1 MNCEISLFVNG
12 NKVDIV
18 NNEEFSQQFAIT
30 YSFSDL
36 YEPDKVTDSYSKSI
50 TLPGTANNNAIF
62 GHIWKIDSNNIEQ
75 FNASQLSNFEL
86 YLNNELWQSGTAQL
100 TEITRSNN
108 TYTYKVTLFGT
119 VTKVMSMLLNSDID
133 DESNKLLRSLKYP
146 SKLRH
151 TLNDNMLYMMWN
163 SSYHNGIINLNDY
176 MNYVPC
182 QNGLYDN
189 FDSSKT
195 LTPAWPWLTGNKTGQ
210 DTEHPY
216 LTCTPVVYTET
227 NYGSTNG
234 NNHITIASSGDQEF
248 DEYSLQQ
255 WRVEYQRP
263 AMRMN
268 KLIEQIVKDAS
279 TDASINLDSDFF
291 NINNPYWYNTYLTLS
306 QYTTESD
313 EGEINANITN
323 TITKYVD
330 INTDTLSWDLKFEQ
344 TDGNVTL
351 FDADS
356 STVVYYGALSG
367 TKKLSIEFMIKV
379 SVLSDVKLEKGQYAN
394 APYYMNG
401 YFTGTI
407 GNNLENNKW
416 TRRTWNVTA
425 IANSGAYSASS
436 SPFTNGAY
444 DSSIHSGIYGYNYI
458 YGTHWKYVYN
468 GWPYETY
475 NNNYP
480 NYPYQ
485 YTTTNGD
492 VRSTWKSYQPT
503 NDPNYYWKPFKLD
516 IDLSS
521 LNDTGTLTIRISNI
535 DHRFIALNDGMVV
548 RANKT
553 LPVLISIKGIT
564 AAPSGTSSLNNY
576 YPYNYGYTGIGAHV
590 SYNTAIRSGD
600 NYGGTY
606 SGIAPSVVTTDDMFD
621 TTTTQGEILL
631 NYTKLCGLLYDTDS
645 HGNITIMSRNKYF
658 TNYKII
664 DWTDKVDLS
673 KDYTIKPIPFNT
685 RYLEMKY
692 KGGDTYYE
700 KKYSSE
706 FGLEYG
712 EKKINTG
719 YAFNSQTTQLLD
731 SIFTN
736 TVMASEPRYD
746 YWTEFR
752 YVGKEVPENY
762 FGFIK
767 KGWELP
773 AFSYPCYFT
782 KDGDKKNKSDAKYSL
797 LFNAGKKENA
807 GHITIDSSIMLSEDA
822 SVNGGQFCWVSPITG
837 GNIPAFEHLFRHTD
851 YTPNFTTHYDN
862 YSWDIGY
869 PRISYEG
876 ETTSSYP
883 SGSTVYSRFW
893 EEYISEIYNVKNK
906 ILTCYV
912 KLSWVD
918 ILNFSFKN
926 FVTINGV
933 LYHPNKLINVN
944 PLSDD
949 PIQVELI
956 QVQNIDAYTNGQNI
970 QGGTSKSTKPNK
982 APNMVI
988 TATPEVPEVLPRYD
1002 VIAPP
1007 KEPPVDDH
1015 KHAIPI
1021 DWAVIDSSTDLNTV
1035 PSTQIMQVAKRTF
1048 KINEVETPKV

>member
-12 NKVDIV
+12 NKVDII
-18 NNEEFSQQFAIT
+18 NSEQFAQQFAIT
-30 YSFSDL
+30 YSYSDL

-62 GHIWKIDSNNIEQ
+62 GHIWKIDRNNIEQ

-108 TYTYKVTLFGT
+108 VYSYKVTLFGA
-119 VTKVMSMLLNSDID
+119 VTKVMSMLLNSDIN

-163 SSYHNGIINLNDY
+163 SSYYNGSVYLNDY

-195 LTPAWPWLTGNKTGQ
+195 LTPALPWLTGSTKGV
-210 DTEHPY
+210 DKDHPY
-216 LTCTPVVYTET
+216 LTCTPVVYSET
-227 NYGSTNG
+227 NYASDDG
-234 NNHITIASSGDQEF
+234 NNHITIASSGDEEF
-248 DEYSLQQ
+248 DESSLQQ

-306 QYTTESD
+306 QYTTDAD
-313 EGEINANITN
+313 EGDVNANITYTN
-323 TITKYVD
+323 TKYVGV
-330 INTDTLSWDLKFEQ
+330 NSTSVSWDLTFEQ

-367 TKKLSIEFMIKV
+367 IKRLSLEFMIKA
-379 SVLSDVKLEKGQYAN
+379 SVLSDVKLEKGQDVN
-394 APYYMNG
+394 EPYYRNG
-401 YFTGTI
+401 YYNGTI
-407 GNNLENNKW
+407 DTLFENNKW
-416 TRRTWNVTA
+416 TRRTWKTSA
-425 IANSGAYSASS
+425 RANSGAYSAQS

-468 GWPYETY
+468 QWPYETY
-475 NNNYP
+475 NSTYP
-480 NYPYQ
+480 GYPYQ
-485 YTTTNGD
+485 YTMYNAD
-492 VRSTWKSYQPT
+492 VKATWKSYQPT
-503 NDPNYYWKPFKLD
+503 NDPKYYWKPFKLD

-521 LNDTGTLTIRISNI
+521 LGETGTLTVNITNI
-535 DHRFIALNDGMVV
+535 DHRFIALNDGAVV

-553 LPVLISIKGIT
+553 LPVLVSIKGIT
-564 AAPSGTSSLNNY
+564 VAPSEETNLNNY

-600 NYGGTY
+600 NSGGKY

-621 TTTTQGEILL
+621 TTTTQGDILL

-645 HGNITIMSRNKYF
+645 AGNITIMSRNKYF
-658 TNYKII
+658 TDYKII

-692 KGGDTYYE
+692 KGGDSYYE

-719 YAFNSQTTQLLD
+719 YAFNSQTTQLLNT
-731 SIFTN
+731 IFTN
-736 TVMASEPRYD
+736 TVMAAEPRYN

-752 YVGKEVPENY
+752 YVGREVPDNY
-762 FGFIK
+762 FGFVK
-767 KGWELP
+767 RELQPP
-773 AFSYPCYFT
+773 AFAYPCYFT
-782 KDGDKKNKSDAKYSL
+782 KDGEKKNKADVKYSL
-797 LFNAGKKENA
+797 LFNAGKKENK

-822 SVNGGQFCWVSPITG
+822 SVNGGQFCWVYPSVDSGITS
-837 GNIPAFEHLFRHTD
+837 FEHLFRHTD

-876 ETTSSYP
+876 DTTSSYP

-912 KLSWVD
+912 KLSWID

-933 LYHPNKLINVN
+933 LYHPNKLLNVN

-970 QGGTSKSTKPNK
+970 QGGTSKSTKPK
-982 APNMVI
+982 KVPNMVI
-988 TATPEVPEVLPRYD
+988 TAAPEVPEVLPRYD

-1007 KEPPVDDH
+1007 EQPPVDDH
-1015 KHAIPI
+1015 KNAIPFG
-1021 DWAVIDSSTDLNTV
+1021 WAVIDSSTDLNTV
-1035 PSTQIMQVAKRTF
+1035 PKVQKMEVARRTF
-1048 KINEVETPKV
+1048 KVNEVEKPIL

>member
-1 MNCEISLFVNG
+1 MKAEITLKING
-12 NKVDIV
+12 NKVDIL
-18 NNEEFSQQFAIT
+18 NSEEFAQQFAVT

-108 TYTYKVTLFGT
+108 VYSYKVTLFGA
-119 VTKVMSMLLNSDID
+119 VTKVMSMLLNSDIN

-163 SSYHNGIINLNDY
+163 SSYHNGTVNLNDY

-195 LTPAWPWLTGNKTGQ
+195 LTPALPWLTGDKKGP

-216 LTCTPVVYTET
+216 LTCTPVAYKET
-227 NYGSTNG
+227 NYASTNG

-263 AMRMN
+263 AVRMN

-306 QYTTESD
+306 QYTTDPD
-313 EGEINANITN
+313 EGEINADITSYN
-323 TITKYVD
+323 TKYVGV
-330 INTDTLSWDLKFEQ
+330 NSTSVSWDLKFEQ

-367 TKKLSIEFMIKV
+367 TKKLSLEFMIKA
-379 SVLSDVKLEKGQYAN
+379 SVLSDVKLEKGHDAN
-394 APYYMNG
+394 EPLYING
-401 YFTGTI
+401 YYTGTI
-407 GNNLENNKW
+407 DAIIDNSKW
-416 TRRTWNVTA
+416 TRRTWNVAA

-458 YGTHWKYVYN
+458 YGTQWRYMYN
-468 GWPYETY
+468 GWTYETY

-492 VRSTWKSYQPT
+492 VRATWKSYQPT
-503 NDPNYYWKPFKLD
+503 DDPKYYWKPFKLD
-516 IDLSS
+516 LDLSS
-521 LNDTGTLTIRISNI
+521 LNDTGTLTIRIINI

-564 AAPSGTSSLNNY
+564 AAPAGSSSLNNY
-576 YPYNYGYTGIGAHV
+576 YPYNYGYTGIGARV
-590 SYNTAIRSGD
+590 TYNTAIRSGD
-600 NYGGTY
+600 NFGGKL

-645 HGNITIMSRNKYF
+645 HGNITILSRNKFF
-658 TNYKII
+658 TDYKII

-692 KGGDTYYE
+692 KGGDSYYE

-736 TVMASEPRYD
+736 TVMASEPRYN
-746 YWTEFR
+746 YQIEFR
-752 YVGKEVPENY
+752 YIGKEVPDNY

-767 KGWELP
+767 RGVELP
-773 AFSYPCYFT
+773 AFAYPCYFT

-797 LFNAGKKENA
+797 LFNAGKKKNE

-822 SVNGGQFCWVSPITG
+822 SVNGGQFCWVSPTVDSGISS
-837 GNIPAFEHLFRHTD
+837 FEHLFRHTD
-851 YTPNFTTHYDN
+851 YTPSFTTHYDN
-862 YSWDIGY
+862 FSWDIGY

-876 ETTSSYP
+876 DTTSSYP

-912 KLSWVD
+912 KLSWID

-949 PIQVELI
+949 PVQVELI
-956 QVQNIDAYTNGQNI
+956 QVQDINAYTSGQRI
-970 QGGTSKSTKPNK
+970 PGSTLVNK
-982 APNMVI
+982 TTLKA
-988 TATPEVPEVLPRYD
+988 
-1002 VIAPP
+1002 
-1007 KEPPVDDH
+1007 
-1015 KHAIPI
+1015 
-1021 DWAVIDSSTDLNTV
+1021 
-1035 PSTQIMQVAKRTF
+1035 QQVHIK
-1048 KINEVETPKV
+1048 NETEE

>member
-1 MNCEISLFVNG
+1 MKCEISLEING
-12 NKVDIV
+12 NPVDII
-18 NNEEFSQQFAIT
+18 NQEEFSQQFSLT

-108 TYTYKVTLFGT
+108 TYSYKVTLFGT

-151 TLNDNMLYMMWN
+151 TLNDMMLYMMWN
-163 SSYHNGIINLNDY
+163 SSYYNGTVNLNDY

-195 LTPAWPWLTGNKTGQ
+195 LTPALPWLTGDKKGP
-210 DTEHPY
+210 DTDHPY
-216 LTCTPVVYTET
+216 LTCTAVAYKET
-227 NYGSTNG
+227 NYASDNG

-263 AMRMN
+263 AVRMN

-306 QYTTESD
+306 QYTTDPD
-313 EGEINANITN
+313 EGEINADITN
-323 TITKYVD
+323 INTKYVGV
-330 INTDTLSWDLKFEQ
+330 NSKSVSWDLKFEQ

-367 TKKLSIEFMIKV
+367 TKKLSLEFMIKA
-379 SVLSDVKLEKGQYAN
+379 SVLSDVKLEKGHDAN
-394 APYYMNG
+394 EPLFING
-401 YFTGTI
+401 YYTGTI
-407 GNNLENNKW
+407 DAIIDNSKW

-458 YGTHWKYVYN
+458 YGTQWRYMYN
-468 GWPYETY
+468 GWTYETY
-475 NNNYP
+475 NSNYP

-492 VRSTWKSYQPT
+492 VRATWKSYQPT
-503 NDPNYYWKPFKLD
+503 DDPKYYWKPFKLD
-516 IDLSS
+516 LDLSS

-564 AAPSGTSSLNNY
+564 AAPAGTSSLNNY

-590 SYNTAIRSGD
+590 TYNTAIRSGD
-600 NYGGTY
+600 NFDGKY
-606 SGIAPSVVTTDDMFD
+606 SGFAPSVVTTDDMFD

-645 HGNITIMSRNKYF
+645 HGNITILSRNKFF
-658 TNYKII
+658 TDYKII

-736 TVMASEPRYD
+736 TVMASEPRYN
-746 YWTEFR
+746 YQIEFR
-752 YVGKEVPENY
+752 YIGKEVPDNY

-767 KGWELP
+767 RGVELP
-773 AFSYPCYFT
+773 AFAYPCYFT

-797 LFNAGKKENA
+797 LFNAGKKKNE

-822 SVNGGQFCWVSPITG
+822 SVNGGQYCWVSPTVDSGISS
-837 GNIPAFEHLFRHTD
+837 FEHLFRHTD
-851 YTPNFTTHYDN
+851 YTPSFTTHYDN
-862 YSWDIGY
+862 FSWDIGY

-876 ETTSSYP
+876 DTTSSYP

-912 KLSWVD
+912 KLSWID

-970 QGGTSKSTKPNK
+970 QGGTSKSTKPKK
-982 APNMVI
+982 APNTVI
-988 TATPEVPEVLPRYD
+988 TTTPEVPEVLPRYD
-1002 VIAPP
+1002 VIVPP
-1007 KEPPVDDH
+1007 EQPPVDDH
-1015 KHAIPI
+1015 KYAIPI
-1021 DWAVIDSSTDLNTV
+1021 DWAVIDSSTDLDKV
-1035 PSTQIMQVAKRTF
+1035 SSTQIMQVAKNHL
-1048 KINEVETPKV
+1048 K

>member
-1 MNCEISLFVNG
+1 MKCEISLEING
-12 NKVDIV
+12 NPVDIV
-18 NNEEFSQQFAIT
+18 NQEEFSQQFSLT

-108 TYTYKVTLFGT
+108 TYSYKVTLFGT

-195 LTPAWPWLTGNKTGQ
+195 LTPALPWLTGDKKGP

-216 LTCTPVVYTET
+216 LTCTPVAYKET
-227 NYGSTNG
+227 NYASTNG

-263 AMRMN
+263 AVRMN

-306 QYTTESD
+306 QYTTDPD
-313 EGEINANITN
+313 EGEINADITSYN
-323 TITKYVD
+323 TKYVGV
-330 INTDTLSWDLKFEQ
+330 NSTSVSWDLNFEQ

-367 TKKLSIEFMIKV
+367 TKKLSLEFMIKA
-379 SVLSDVKLEKGQYAN
+379 SVLSDVKLEKGHDAN
-394 APYYMNG
+394 EPLFING
-401 YFTGTI
+401 YYTGTI
-407 GNNLENNKW
+407 DAIIDNSKW

-458 YGTHWKYVYN
+458 YGTQWRYMYN
-468 GWPYETY
+468 GWTYETY
-475 NNNYP
+475 NSNYP

-492 VRSTWKSYQPT
+492 VRATWKSYQPT
-503 NDPNYYWKPFKLD
+503 DDPKYYWKPFKLD
-516 IDLSS
+516 LDLSS
-521 LNDTGTLTIRISNI
+521 LNDTGTLTIRIINI

-564 AAPSGTSSLNNY
+564 AAPAGTSSLNNY
-576 YPYNYGYTGIGAHV
+576 YPYNYGYTGIGARV
-590 SYNTAIRSGD
+590 TYNTAIRSGD
-600 NYGGTY
+600 NFGGKL

-645 HGNITIMSRNKYF
+645 HGNITILSRNKFF
-658 TNYKII
+658 TDYKII

-736 TVMASEPRYD
+736 TVMASEPRYN
-746 YWTEFR
+746 YQIEFR
-752 YVGKEVPENY
+752 YIGKEVPDNY

-767 KGWELP
+767 RGVELP
-773 AFSYPCYFT
+773 AFAYPCYFT

-797 LFNAGKKENA
+797 LFNTGKKKNE

-822 SVNGGQFCWVSPITG
+822 SVNGGQYCWVSPTTG
-837 GNIPAFEHLFRHTD
+837 SGISSFERLFRHTD

-876 ETTSSYP
+876 DTTSSYP

-912 KLSWVD
+912 KLSWID

-970 QGGTSKSTKPNK
+970 QGGTSKSTKPKK
-982 APNMVI
+982 APNTVI
-988 TATPEVPEVLPRYD
+988 TAAPEVPEVLPRYD

-1007 KEPPVDDH
+1007 EQPPVDDH
-1015 KHAIPI
+1015 KYAIPI
-1021 DWAVIDSSTDLNTV
+1021 DWAVIDSSTDLDKV
-1035 PSTQIMQVAKRTF
+1035 SSTQIMQVARRTF
-1048 KINEVETPKV
+1048 KINEAETP

>member
-12 NKVDIV
+12 NKVDII
-18 NNEEFSQQFAIT
+18 NQEEFSQQFSLT
-30 YSFSDL
+30 MSFSDL
-36 YEPDKVTDSYSKSI
+36 YSPDLVVDSYSKSI

-108 TYTYKVTLFGT
+108 TYSYKVTLFGT

-151 TLNDNMLYMMWN
+151 TLNDMMLYMMWN
-163 SSYHNGIINLNDY
+163 SSYYNGIVNLNDY

-195 LTPAWPWLTGNKTGQ
+195 LTPALPWLTGDTKGP

-216 LTCTPVVYTET
+216 LTCTPVAYKET
-227 NYGSTNG
+227 NYASTNG
-234 NNHITIASSGDQEF
+234 NNHITIASSEDQEF

-263 AMRMN
+263 AVRMN

-306 QYTTESD
+306 QYTTDPD
-313 EGEINANITN
+313 EGDINANITDYS
-323 TITKYVD
+323 TKYVD
-330 INTDTLSWDLKFEQ
+330 INTTSVSWDLNFEQ

-367 TKKLSIEFMIKV
+367 TKKLSLEFMIKV
-379 SVLSDVKLEKGQYAN
+379 SVLSDVKLEKGEAAN
-394 APYYMNG
+394 EPVYMNG
-401 YFTGTI
+401 YYTGTMGTI
-407 GNNLENNKW
+407 IDNSKW

-444 DSSIHSGIYGYNYI
+444 DSSIHSGIYCYNYI
-458 YGTHWKYVYN
+458 YGTQWRYLYN
-468 GWPYETY
+468 LWPYETY

-492 VRSTWKSYQPT
+492 VRATWKSYQPT
-503 NDPNYYWKPFKLD
+503 DDPKYYWKPFKLD
-516 IDLSS
+516 LDLSS
-521 LNDTGTLTIRISNI
+521 LNDTGTLTIRVNNI

-564 AAPSGTSSLNNY
+564 AAPAGTSSLNNY
-576 YPYNYGYTGIGAHV
+576 YPYNYGYTGIGAHAT
-590 SYNTAIRSGD
+590 YNTAIRSGD
-600 NYGGTY
+600 NFNGKY
-606 SGIAPSVVTTDDMFD
+606 SGFAPSVVTTDDMFD

-645 HGNITIMSRNKYF
+645 HGNITIMSRNKFF
-658 TNYKII
+658 TDYKII

-692 KGGDTYYE
+692 KAGDSYYE

-731 SIFTN
+731 TIFTN

-746 YWTEFR
+746 YQIEFR
-752 YVGKEVPENY
+752 YIGKEVPDNY

-767 KGWELP
+767 RGVELP
-773 AFSYPCYFT
+773 AFAYPCYFT

-822 SVNGGQFCWVSPITG
+822 SVNGGQFCWVSPTVDSGISS
-837 GNIPAFEHLFRHTD
+837 FERLFRHTD

-862 YSWDIGY
+862 FSWDIGY

-876 ETTSSYP
+876 DTTSSYP

-912 KLSWVD
+912 KLSWID

-933 LYHPNKLINVN
+933 LYHPNKLLNVN

-970 QGGTSKSTKPNK
+970 QGGTSKSRKPK
-982 APNMVI
+982 KVPNMVI
-988 TATPEVPEVLPRYD
+988 TTSPEVPEELTRYD
-1002 VIAPP
+1002 VITPP
-1007 KEPPVDDH
+1007 KEPPVDD
-1015 KHAIPI
+1015 KKNAIPI
-1021 DWAVIDSSTDLNTV
+1021 DWAVIDSSTDIDKV

-1048 KINEVETPKV
+1048 KLNEVETPKV

>member
-1 MNCEISLFVNG
+1 MKASITLKING
-12 NKVDIV
+12 NKVDII
-18 NNEEFSQQFAIT
+18 NNEEFAQQFALT

-62 GHIWKIDSNNIEQ
+62 GHIWKIDSINIEQ

-108 TYTYKVTLFGT
+108 TYSYKVTLFGT

-163 SSYHNGIINLNDY
+163 SSYHNGTVNLNDY

-195 LTPAWPWLTGNKTGQ
+195 LTPALPWLTGDKKGP

-216 LTCTPVVYTET
+216 LTCTPVAYKET
-227 NYGSTNG
+227 NYASDNG

-263 AMRMN
+263 AVRMN

-279 TDASINLDSDFF
+279 ADASINLDSDFF

-306 QYTTESD
+306 QYTTDPD
-313 EGEINANITN
+313 EGEINADITSYN
-323 TITKYVD
+323 TKYVGV
-330 INTDTLSWDLKFEQ
+330 NSTSVSWNLNFEQ

-367 TKKLSIEFMIKV
+367 TKKLSLEFMIKA
-379 SVLSDVKLEKGQYAN
+379 SVLSDVKLEKGHDAN
-394 APYYMNG
+394 EPLFING
-401 YFTGTI
+401 YYTGTI
-407 GNNLENNKW
+407 DAIIDNSKW

-458 YGTHWKYVYN
+458 YGTQWRYMYN
-468 GWPYETY
+468 GWTYETY
-475 NNNYP
+475 NSNYP

-492 VRSTWKSYQPT
+492 VRATWKSYQPT
-503 NDPNYYWKPFKLD
+503 DDPKYYWKPFKLD
-516 IDLSS
+516 LDLSS
-521 LNDTGTLTIRISNI
+521 LNDTGTLTIRIINI

-564 AAPSGTSSLNNY
+564 AAPAGTSSLNNY
-576 YPYNYGYTGIGAHV
+576 YPYNYGYTGIGARV
-590 SYNTAIRSGD
+590 TYNTAIRSGD
-600 NYGGTY
+600 NFGGKL

-645 HGNITIMSRNKYF
+645 HGNITILSRNKFF
-658 TNYKII
+658 TDYKII

-692 KGGDTYYE
+692 KGGDSYYE

-736 TVMASEPRYD
+736 TVMASEPRYN
-746 YWTEFR
+746 YQIEFR
-752 YVGKEVPENY
+752 YIGKEVPDNY

-767 KGWELP
+767 RGVELP
-773 AFSYPCYFT
+773 AFAYPCYFT

-797 LFNAGKKENA
+797 LFNAGKKKNE

-822 SVNGGQFCWVSPITG
+822 SVNGGQFCWVSPTVDSGISS
-837 GNIPAFEHLFRHTD
+837 FERLFRHTD
-851 YTPNFTTHYDN
+851 YTPSFTTHYDN

-876 ETTSSYP
+876 DTTSSYP

-912 KLSWVD
+912 KLSWID

-970 QGGTSKSTKPNK
+970 QGGTSKSTKPK
-982 APNMVI
+982 KVPNTVI
-988 TATPEVPEVLPRYD
+988 TAAPEVPEVLPRYD

-1007 KEPPVDDH
+1007 EQPPVDGH
-1015 KHAIPI
+1015 KYAIPI
-1021 DWAVIDSSTDLNTV
+1021 DWAVIDSSTDIDKV
-1035 PSTQIMQVAKRTF
+1035 SSTQIMQVARRTF
-1048 KINEVETPKV
+1048 KINEAEEP

>member
-1 MNCEISLFVNG
+1 MKAEITLKING
-12 NKVDIV
+12 NKVDIL
-18 NNEEFSQQFAIT
+18 NSEEFAQQFAIT
-30 YSFSDL
+30 YSYSDL

-108 TYTYKVTLFGT
+108 VYSYKVTLFGA
-119 VTKVMSMLLNSDID
+119 VTKIMSMLLNSDIN

-151 TLNDNMLYMMWN
+151 TLNDMMLYMMWN
-163 SSYHNGIINLNDY
+163 SSYYNGSINLNDY

-195 LTPAWPWLTGNKTGQ
+195 LTPALPWLTGSTKGV
-210 DTEHPY
+210 DKDHPY
-216 LTCTPVVYTET
+216 LTCTPVVYAET
-227 NYGSTNG
+227 NYTSDDG
-234 NNHITIASSGDQEF
+234 NNHITIASSGDEEF
-248 DEYSLQQ
+248 DEYSLLQ

-306 QYTTESD
+306 QYTTDSD
-313 EGEINANITN
+313 EGDINANITN
-323 TITKYVD
+323 INTKYVGV
-330 INTDTLSWDLKFEQ
+330 NSTSVSWDLNFEQ

-367 TKKLSIEFMIKV
+367 TKKLSLEFMIKA
-379 SVLSDVKLEKGQYAN
+379 SVLSDVKLEKGEYGN
-394 APYYMNG
+394 NPYYMNG
-401 YFTGTI
+401 YFTGTM
-407 GNNLENNKW
+407 GTSLENKKW

-458 YGTHWKYVYN
+458 YGTHWNYRYN

-475 NNNYP
+475 NSTYP
-480 NYPYQ
+480 GYPYQ

-492 VRSTWKSYQPT
+492 VKATWKSYQPT
-503 NDPNYYWKPFKLD
+503 DDPNYYWKPFKLD

-521 LNDTGTLTIRISNI
+521 LGETGTLTILISNI
-535 DHRFIALNDGMVV
+535 DHRFIALNDGMVA

-564 AAPSGTSSLNNY
+564 AAPAGTSSLNNY

-590 SYNTAIRSGD
+590 TYNTAIRSGD
-600 NYGGTY
+600 NYGGKY

-658 TNYKII
+658 ADYKII

-673 KDYTIKPIPFNT
+673 KDYTLKPIPFNT

-692 KGGDTYYE
+692 KGGDSYYE

-719 YAFNSQTTQLLD
+719 YAFNSQTTQLLNT
-731 SIFTN
+731 IFTN

-746 YWTEFR
+746 YYTEFR

-767 KGWELP
+767 RGVALP
-773 AFSYPCYFT
+773 AFAYPCYFT

-797 LFNAGKKENA
+797 LFNAGKKKNE

-822 SVNGGQFCWVSPITG
+822 SVNGGQYCWVHPTTG
-837 GNIPAFEHLFRHTD
+837 SGISSFEYLFRHTD
-851 YTPNFTTHYDN
+851 YTPNFATHYDN

-876 ETTSSYP
+876 DTTSSYP

-912 KLSWVD
+912 KLSWID

-970 QGGTSKSTKPNK
+970 QGGTSKSTKPKNV
-982 APNMVI
+982 PNMVI
-988 TATPEVPEVLPRYD
+988 TAAPEVPQVLTRYD

-1007 KEPPVDDH
+1007 EDPPVDD
-1015 KHAIPI
+1015 KKNAIPFA
-1021 DWAVIDSSTDLNTV
+1021 WAVIDSSTDLETV
-1035 PSTQIMQVAKRTF
+1035 PKVHKMHVARRTF
-1048 KINEVETPKV
+1048 KLNEVETPKV

>member
-1 MNCEISLFVNG
+1 MKCEISLEING
-12 NKVDIV
+12 NPVDIV
-18 NNEEFSQQFAIT
+18 NQEEFSQQFSLT

-62 GHIWKIDSNNIEQ
+62 GHIWKIDSINIEQ

-108 TYTYKVTLFGT
+108 TYSYKVTLFGT

-163 SSYHNGIINLNDY
+163 SSYHNGTVNLNDY

-195 LTPAWPWLTGNKTGQ
+195 LTPALPWLTGDKKGP

-216 LTCTPVVYTET
+216 LTCTPVAYKET
-227 NYGSTNG
+227 NYASDNG

-263 AMRMN
+263 AVRMN

-306 QYTTESD
+306 QYTTDPD
-313 EGEINANITN
+313 EGEINADITSYN
-323 TITKYVD
+323 TKYVGV
-330 INTDTLSWDLKFEQ
+330 NSTSVSWDLNFEQ

-367 TKKLSIEFMIKV
+367 TKKLSLEFMIKA
-379 SVLSDVKLEKGQYAN
+379 SVLSDVKLEKGHDAN
-394 APYYMNG
+394 EPLYING
-401 YFTGTI
+401 YYTGTI
-407 GNNLENNKW
+407 DDIIDNSKW

-458 YGTHWKYVYN
+458 YGTQWRYMYN
-468 GWPYETY
+468 GWTYETY

-492 VRSTWKSYQPT
+492 VRATWKSYQPT
-503 NDPNYYWKPFKLD
+503 DDPKYYWKPFKLD

-521 LNDTGTLTIRISNI
+521 LNDTGTLTIRIINI

-564 AAPSGTSSLNNY
+564 AAPAGTSSLNNY
-576 YPYNYGYTGIGAHV
+576 YPYNYGYTGIGARV
-590 SYNTAIRSGD
+590 TYNTAIRSGD
-600 NYGGTY
+600 NFGGKL

-621 TTTTQGEILL
+621 TTTTQGQILL

-645 HGNITIMSRNKYF
+645 HGNITILSRNKFF
-658 TNYKII
+658 TDYKII

-692 KGGDTYYE
+692 KGGDSYYE

-736 TVMASEPRYD
+736 TVMASEPRYN
-746 YWTEFR
+746 YQIEFR
-752 YVGKEVPENY
+752 YIGKEVPDNY

-767 KGWELP
+767 RGVELP
-773 AFSYPCYFT
+773 AFAYPCYFT

-797 LFNAGKKENA
+797 LFNAGKKKNE

-822 SVNGGQFCWVSPITG
+822 SVNGGQYCWVSPTVDSGISS
-837 GNIPAFEHLFRHTD
+837 FEHLFRHTD
-851 YTPNFTTHYDN
+851 YTPSFTTHYDN
-862 YSWDIGY
+862 FSWDIGY

-876 ETTSSYP
+876 DTTSSYP

-912 KLSWVD
+912 KLSWID

-970 QGGTSKSTKPNK
+970 QGGTSKSTKPK
-982 APNMVI
+982 KVPNTVI
-988 TATPEVPEVLPRYD
+988 TASPEVPEVLPRYD

-1007 KEPPVDDH
+1007 EQPPVDDH
-1015 KHAIPI
+1015 KYAIPI
-1021 DWAVIDSSTDLNTV
+1021 DWAVIDSSTDIDKV

-1048 KINEVETPKV
+1048 KINEAETPIL

>member
-1 MNCEISLFVNG
+1 MKAEIVLKING
-12 NKVDIV
+12 NKVDII
-18 NNEEFSQQFAIT
+18 NSEEFAQQFAIT

-62 GHIWKIDSNNIEQ
+62 GHIWKIDSINIEQ

-108 TYTYKVTLFGT
+108 TYSYKVTLFGT

-151 TLNDNMLYMMWN
+151 TLNDMMLYMMWN
-163 SSYHNGIINLNDY
+163 SSYYNGIVNLNDY

-195 LTPAWPWLTGNKTGQ
+195 LTPALPWLTGDKKGP
-210 DTEHPY
+210 DTDHPY
-216 LTCTPVVYTET
+216 LTCTAVAYKET
-227 NYGSTNG
+227 NYASDNG

-248 DEYSLQQ
+248 DEYSLLQ

-263 AMRMN
+263 AVRMN

-306 QYTTESD
+306 QYTTDPD
-313 EGEINANITN
+313 EGEINADITSYN
-323 TITKYVD
+323 TKYVGV
-330 INTDTLSWDLKFEQ
+330 NSTSVSWDLNFEQ

-367 TKKLSIEFMIKV
+367 TKKLSLEFMIKA
-379 SVLSDVKLEKGQYAN
+379 SVLSDVKLEKGQDAN
-394 APYYMNG
+394 EPLYING
-401 YFTGTI
+401 YYTGTI
-407 GNNLENNKW
+407 DAIIDNSKW

-458 YGTHWKYVYN
+458 YGTQWRYMYN
-468 GWPYETY
+468 SLTYETY
-475 NNNYP
+475 NSNYP

-492 VRSTWKSYQPT
+492 VRATWKSYQPT
-503 NDPNYYWKPFKLD
+503 DDPKYYWKPFKLD
-516 IDLSS
+516 LDLSS

-564 AAPSGTSSLNNY
+564 AAPAGTSSLNNY

-590 SYNTAIRSGD
+590 TYNTAIRSGD
-600 NYGGTY
+600 NFDGKY
-606 SGIAPSVVTTDDMFD
+606 SGFAPSVVTTDDMFD
-621 TTTTQGEILL
+621 TTTTQGDILL

-645 HGNITIMSRNKYF
+645 HGNITILSRNKFF
-658 TNYKII
+658 TDYKII

-692 KGGDTYYE
+692 KAGDSYYE

-736 TVMASEPRYD
+736 TVMASEPRYN
-746 YWTEFR
+746 YQIEFR
-752 YVGKEVPENY
+752 YIGKEVPDNY

-767 KGWELP
+767 RGVELP
-773 AFSYPCYFT
+773 AFAYPCYFT

-822 SVNGGQFCWVSPITG
+822 SVNGGQFCWVSPTTG
-837 GNIPAFEHLFRHTD
+837 SGISSFERLFRHTD

-912 KLSWVD
+912 KLSWID

-970 QGGTSKSTKPNK
+970 QGGTSKSRKPK
-982 APNMVI
+982 KVPNTVI
-988 TATPEVPEVLPRYD
+988 TATPEVPEALPRYD
-1002 VIAPP
+1002 IIAPP
-1007 KEPPVDDH
+1007 EQPPVDDH
-1015 KHAIPI
+1015 KYAIPI
-1021 DWAVIDSSTDLNTV
+1021 DWAVIDSSTDLDKV
-1035 PSTQIMQVAKRTF
+1035 SSTQIMQVAKRTF
-1048 KINEVETPKV
+1048 KINEAETPIL

>member
-1 MNCEISLFVNG
+1 
-12 NKVDIV
+12 
-18 NNEEFSQQFAIT
+18 
-30 YSFSDL
+30 
-36 YEPDKVTDSYSKSI
+36 
-50 TLPGTANNNAIF
+50 
-62 GHIWKIDSNNIEQ
+62 
-75 FNASQLSNFEL
+75 
-86 YLNNELWQSGTAQL
+86 
-100 TEITRSNN
+100 
-108 TYTYKVTLFGT
+108 
-119 VTKVMSMLLNSDID
+119 
-133 DESNKLLRSLKYP
+133 
-146 SKLRH
+146 
-151 TLNDNMLYMMWN
+151 
-163 SSYHNGIINLNDY
+163 
-176 MNYVPC
+176 
-182 QNGLYDN
+182 
-189 FDSSKT
+189 
-195 LTPAWPWLTGNKTGQ
+195 
-210 DTEHPY
+210 
-216 LTCTPVVYTET
+216 
-227 NYGSTNG
+227 
-234 NNHITIASSGDQEF
+234 
-248 DEYSLQQ
+248 
-255 WRVEYQRP
+255 
-263 AMRMN
+263 
-268 KLIEQIVKDAS
+268 
-279 TDASINLDSDFF
+279 
-291 NINNPYWYNTYLTLS
+291 
-306 QYTTESD
+306 
-313 EGEINANITN
+313 
-323 TITKYVD
+323 
-330 INTDTLSWDLKFEQ
+330 
-344 TDGNVTL
+344 
-351 FDADS
+351 
-356 STVVYYGALSG
+356 
-367 TKKLSIEFMIKV
+367 
-379 SVLSDVKLEKGQYAN
+379 
-394 APYYMNG
+394 
-401 YFTGTI
+401 
-407 GNNLENNKW
+407 
-416 TRRTWNVTA
+416 
-425 IANSGAYSASS
+425 
-436 SPFTNGAY
+436 
-444 DSSIHSGIYGYNYI
+444 
-458 YGTHWKYVYN
+458 
-468 GWPYETY
+468 
-475 NNNYP
+475 
-480 NYPYQ
+480 
-485 YTTTNGD
+485 
-492 VRSTWKSYQPT
+492 
-503 NDPNYYWKPFKLD
+503 
-516 IDLSS
+516 
-521 LNDTGTLTIRISNI
+521 
-535 DHRFIALNDGMVV
+535 MVV

-564 AAPSGTSSLNNY
+564 AAPAGESSLNNY
-576 YPYNYGYTGIGAHV
+576 YPYNYGYTGIGVYAT
-590 SYNTAIRSGD
+590 YNTAIRSGD
-600 NYGGTY
+600 NFDGQY
-606 SGIAPSVVTTDDMFD
+606 SGIAPSVVTTDNMFD

-645 HGNITIMSRNKYF
+645 AGNITIMSRNKFF
-658 TNYKII
+658 TDYKII

-719 YAFNSQTTQLLD
+719 YAFNSQTTQLLNT
-731 SIFTN
+731 IFTN

-876 ETTSSYP
+876 DTTSSYP

-912 KLSWVD
+912 KLSWID

-970 QGGTSKSTKPNK
+970 QGGTSKSTKPK
-982 APNMVI
+982 KVPNMVI
-988 TATPEVPEVLPRYD
+988 TEAPEVPEALPRYD
-1002 VIAPP
+1002 IIAPP
-1007 KEPPVDDH
+1007 EQPPVDDH
-1015 KHAIPI
+1015 KYAIPI
-1021 DWAVIDSSTDLNTV
+1021 DWAVIDSSTDIDKV

-1048 KINEVETPKV
+1048 KVNEVEKPIL